1 MCAELDQGVK
11 SVERKDNGPL
21 SGIRVIDVGT
31 MVAGP
36 VAATLLA
43 DFGAEVIKVEQPG
56 SGDTLRHIGP
66 FGEDGDS
73 LWWNVEA
80 RNKKS
85 ITLDL
90 HQPEGQRILKELVKH
105 ADVVVENF
113 RPGTL
118 ERWNLS
124 WKDLERVNPRLVMLS
139 VSGFGQTGPYASR
152 AGYDRMALA
161 FGGMLNISGY
171 PDRPPVRPGT
181 AVADYQ
187 TALFGAFGIMVALYN
202 RDARGGRGQQIDLSL
217 YESVFRFTDIMV
229 TAYDKLGVVRERT
242 GNIHFAGAPCDHFE
256 TIDGRYIAFSISS
269 DRMYRRLCEVMPEL
283 LEDERF
289 ATLANAV
296 ANVDECNRV
305 VGTWIKSLPVPDLC
319 RIFDAKGL
327 AYALIY
333 SIEDIV
339 ADPQYKSRGTIVT
352 VENPRLGPLRMP
364 APQPRF
370 GGTPAPPVQPAPAL
384 GADTDDVLRELAGLS
399 AEQIAKARESGVI

>member
-1 MCAELDQGVK
+1 
-11 SVERKDNGPL
+11 VERSCDGPL
-21 SGIRVIDVGT
+21 SGIRVIDIGT

-43 DFGAEVIKVEQPG
+43 DLGAEVIKVEQPEN
-56 SGDTLRHIGP
+56 GDTLRHIGP
-66 FGEDGDS
+66 HGENGDS

-80 RNKKS
+80 RNKRS

-90 HQPEGQRILKELVKH
+90 QHPEGQRILKELVKD

-118 ERWNLS
+118 ERWNLG
-124 WKDLERVNPRLVMLS
+124 WKDLEQVNPRLVMLS
-139 VSGFGQTGPYASR
+139 VSGFGQTGPYAPR

-161 FGGMLNISGY
+161 LGGMLNISGY

-187 TALFGAFGIMVALYN
+187 SALFGAFGIMVALYN
-202 RDARGGRGQQIDLSL
+202 RDALGGQGQQIDLSL
-217 YESVFRFTDIMV
+217 YESVFRFTDVMV
-229 TAYDKLGVVRERT
+229 TAYDKLRVVRERT
-242 GNIHFAGAPCDHFE
+242 GNIHFAAAPCDHFE
-256 TIDGRYIAFSISS
+256 TADGRYVAFAISS
-269 DRMYRRLCEVMPEL
+269 DRMYRRLCELMPQL

-289 ATLANAV
+289 ATRTDAV
-296 ANVDECNRV
+296 ANVDACNRV
-305 VGTWIKSLPVPDLC
+305 VGEWIKSLPVPELC
-319 RIFDAKGL
+319 RMFDDKGL

-339 ADPQYKSRGTIVT
+339 ADPQYEARGSIVT
-352 VENPRLGPLRMP
+352 VDNPRLGPLKMP

-370 GGTPAPPVQPAPAL
+370 SGTPAPLVQPAPAL
-384 GADTDDVLRELAGLS
+384 GADTDDVLRDLVGLS
-399 AEQIAKARESGVI
+399 AEQIAAARESGVI

>member
-1 MCAELDQGVK
+1 M
-11 SVERKDNGPL
+11 ERSCDGPL
-21 SGIRVIDVGT
+21 SGIRVIDIGT

-43 DFGAEVIKVEQPG
+43 DLGAEVIKVEQPEN
-56 SGDTLRHIGP
+56 GDTLRHIGP
-66 FGEDGDS
+66 HGENGDS

-80 RNKKS
+80 RNKRS

-90 HQPEGQRILKELVKH
+90 QHPEGQRILKELVKD

-118 ERWNLS
+118 ERWNLG
-124 WKDLERVNPRLVMLS
+124 WKDLEQVNPRLVMLS
-139 VSGFGQTGPYASR
+139 VSGFGQTGPYAPR

-161 FGGMLNISGY
+161 LGGMLNISGY

-187 TALFGAFGIMVALYN
+187 SALFGAFGIMVALYN
-202 RDARGGRGQQIDLSL
+202 RDALGGQGQQIDLSL
-217 YESVFRFTDIMV
+217 YESVFRFTDVMV

-242 GNIHFAGAPCDHFE
+242 GNIHFAAAPCDHFE
-256 TIDGRYIAFSISS
+256 TADGRYVAFAISS
-269 DRMYRRLCEVMPEL
+269 DRMYRRLCELMPQL

-289 ATLANAV
+289 ATRTDAV
-296 ANVDECNRV
+296 ANVDACNRV
-305 VGTWIKSLPVPDLC
+305 VGEWIKSLPVPELC
-319 RIFDAKGL
+319 RMFDDKGL

-339 ADPQYKSRGTIVT
+339 ADPQYEARGSIVT
-352 VENPRLGPLRMP
+352 VDNPRLGPLKMP

-370 GGTPAPPVQPAPAL
+370 SGTPAPLVQPAPAL
-384 GADTDDVLRELAGLS
+384 GADTDDVLRDLVGLA
-399 AEQIAKARESGVI
+399 AEQIAAARESGVI

>member
-1 MCAELDQGVK
+1 VK
-11 SVERKDNGPL
+11 SVVRKADGPL
-21 SGIRVIDVGT
+21 SGIRVIDIGT

-56 SGDTLRHIGP
+56 GGDTLRHIGP
-66 FGEDGDS
+66 FGEDGES

-80 RNKKS
+80 RNKKG

-90 HQPEGQRILKELVKH
+90 RQPEGQRILKELVKR

-118 ERWNLS
+118 ERWNLA
-124 WKDLERVNPRLVMLS
+124 WEDLEQVNPQLVMLS

-161 FGGMLNISGY
+161 LGGALNISGY

-187 TALFGAFGIMVALYN
+187 TAIFGAFGVMVALYN
-202 RDARGGRGQQIDLSL
+202 RDVAGGSGQQIDLSL
-217 YESVFRFTDIMV
+217 YESVFRFTDVLV
-229 TAYDKLGVVRERT
+229 TAFDKLGVIRKRT
-242 GNIHFAGAPCDHFE
+242 GNMHFAAAPCDHFKTSE
-256 TIDGRYIAFSISS
+256 GRYVAFAISS
-269 DRMYRRLCEVMPEL
+269 ERMYRRLCEIMPEL

-296 ANVDECNRV
+296 SNVEACNRV
-305 VGTWIKSLPVPDLC
+305 VGAWIESLPVPELL
-319 RIFDAKGL
+319 RIFDEKGL

-339 ADPQYKSRGTIVT
+339 ADPQYKSRGTIAT
-352 VENPRLGPLRMP
+352 VEHPRMGPLKMP

-370 GGTPAPPVQPAPAL
+370 SATPAPPVQPAPAL
-384 GADTDDVLRELAGLS
+384 GADTDHVLRELAGLS
-399 AEQIAKARESGVI
+399 AGQIAEAREAGVI